1 MLFNFKF
8 TRQKTKVVLVILFA
22 CMSVF
27 RAAAQN
33 ATDTWYMVTDTQERI
48 PMDNVDFLLAADGNT
63 YFSVITKD
71 SKEYDGVTRVTFSK
85 ETSSGVDRVEAGG
98 GLKVS
103 PIVATS
109 ELNVT
114 GCARGERIA
123 VVSTT
128 GQTCIVTKADDGNAT
143 VDVSS
148 LAKGTYILMVGKQTV
163 KFIKH

>member
-1 MLFNFKF
+1 M
-8 TRQKTKVVLVILFA
+8 
-22 CMSVF
+22 
-27 RAAAQN
+27 
-33 ATDTWYMVTDTQERI
+33 
-48 PMDNVDFLLAADGNT
+48 
-63 YFSVITKD
+63 
-71 SKEYDGVTRVTFSK
+71 
-85 ETSSGVDRVEAGG
+85 
-98 GLKVS
+98 
-103 PIVATS
+103 ATS

-123 VVSTT
+123 VVSAT